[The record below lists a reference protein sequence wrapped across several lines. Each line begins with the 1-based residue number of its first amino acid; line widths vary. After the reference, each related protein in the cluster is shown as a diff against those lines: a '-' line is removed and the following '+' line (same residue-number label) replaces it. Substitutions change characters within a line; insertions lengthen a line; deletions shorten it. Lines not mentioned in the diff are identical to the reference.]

1 MFCVETRSFLP
12 NQQSDGRDL
21 ARQGEPRQM
30 RFHPAGDGSL
40 VEVLERSSGSSRP
53 RGCTLEDIFQ
63 IVVMVEVE
71 PADGQDFLGAFELAT
86 DETIFS
92 AGVRPQRQS
101 TVSPQLPLGAEA
113 IRRLDQSAQQSGAD
127 RANAGICR
135 SNLMAGCFRASANS
149 SRRVPWRN
157 AAKAS
162 NCW

>member
-30 RFHPAGDGSL
+30 RFHSSGNGSL
-40 VEVLERSSGSSRP
+40 VEVWKGPAVAAARVAAPLKIFFRSWLWLMLR
-53 RGCTLEDIFQ
+53 
-63 IVVMVEVE
+63 

-101 TVSPQLPLGAEA
+101 TVSPQLPLWYGS
-113 IRRLDQSAQQSGAD
+113 D
-127 RANAGICR
+127 
-135 SNLMAGCFRASANS
+135 
-149 SRRVPWRN
+149 
-157 AAKAS
+157 
-162 NCW
+162 